1 MTLRGWALSG
11 VLVACAAHAEER
23 GFQFRAVADVGAALR
38 LGASASSTV
47 YAGPMVAF
55 DATVGGR
62 LGVMA
67 FHGGAELQG
76 VWLIGADFPATLRV
90 GPVTGLSVYAARWA
104 VLSLDAPGLDEK
116 TWPAV
121 HRALVGHA
129 AVLEADWHV
138 GGPVRVRHWPDV
150 ATRESLAAVV
160 ADAWR
165 GDRARV
171 SSGA

>member
-38 LGASASSTV
+38 LGASANSTV

-62 LGVMA
+62 IGVVA

-76 VWLIGADFPATLRV
+76 VWLIGAAFPATLRV

-104 VLSLDAPGLDEK
+104 VLSLDAKLLF
-116 TWPAV
+116 PAV
-121 HRALVGHA
+121 GRDFVALGGAFRWGFQLTADGAHLLAASVSAYFAFGALVTG
-129 AVLEADWHV
+129 
-138 GGPVRVRHWPDV
+138 
-150 ATRESLAAVV
+150 S
-160 ADAWR
+160 
-165 GDRARV
+165 V
-171 SSGA
+171 SYVFTLQP